1 MRDKSYKE
9 IELLDIVQV
18 PEPRSFNDNWHYEFI
33 GTVIKFIEDDYCI
46 VEDMDGDCFTI
57 ESELLEVYEG

>member
-1 MRDKSYKE
+1 MHDKNYKE
-9 IELLDIVQV
+9 IELLDTVIV
-18 PEPRSFNDNWHYEFI
+18 PEPRENNDIWCGEFI
-33 GTVIKFIEDDYCI
+33 GTVIKFIEDGYCI